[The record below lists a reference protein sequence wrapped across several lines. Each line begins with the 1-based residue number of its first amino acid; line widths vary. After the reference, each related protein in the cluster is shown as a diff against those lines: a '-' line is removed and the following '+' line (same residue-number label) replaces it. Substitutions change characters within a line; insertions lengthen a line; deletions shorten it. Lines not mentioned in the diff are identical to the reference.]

1 MQIEVG
7 TVNKLSR
14 AAMIVGAAA
23 FAYWTLAPTSAPI
36 HGFLAR
42 EDAAQFAA
50 GFGMTMLAYVGFP
63 RRRRTDLT
71 KTVILA
77 SALLEILRYLI
88 GHGCDPFNFA
98 AGATGSLAVLAT
110 SGIERFRSLTRAD
123 PNQTFSM
130 AYPNDRRKPR
140 YVFKRAPKPAP
151 GVPLAPPMPGAD
163 L

>member
-1 MQIEVG
+1 MQIVVG

-14 AAMIVGAAA
+14 AAMIAGAAV
-23 FAYWTLAPTSAPI
+23 FAYWTLAPTSVPI
-36 HGFLAR
+36 HGLLAG

-50 GFGMTMLAYVGFP
+50 GFGMTMLAYIGFP
-63 RRRRTDLT
+63 RRRRSDLT

-77 SALLEILRYLI
+77 SALLEILRFLI

-98 AGATGSLAVLAT
+98 AGAAGSLAVLAA

-130 AYPNDRRKPR
+130 AYPNDRRTPR
-140 YVFKRAPKPAP
+140 YVFRRAPKAAASIP
-151 GVPLAPPMPGAD
+151 GVES
-163 L
+163 

>member
-1 MQIEVG
+1 MQIVVG

-14 AAMIVGAAA
+14 AAMIVGAAV
-23 FAYWTLAPTSAPI
+23 FAYWTLAPTSAPV
-36 HGFLAR
+36 HGFLAG

-63 RRRRTDLT
+63 RRRRSDLT

-98 AGATGSLAVLAT
+98 AGATGSLAVLAA

-130 AYPNDRRKPR
+130 AYPNERRKPR

-151 GVPLAPPMPGAD
+151 LAPTVPGAE

>member
-14 AAMIVGAAA
+14 AAMIAGAAV
-23 FAYWTLAPTSAPI
+23 FAYWTLAPTSVPI
-36 HGFLAR
+36 HGFLAG

-88 GHGCDPFNFA
+88 GHGCDRIVCPPSRQLRGQPRIAKSAPNRLFLTNNN
-98 AGATGSLAVLAT
+98 AGS
-110 SGIERFRSLTRAD
+110 
-123 PNQTFSM
+123 
-130 AYPNDRRKPR
+130 
-140 YVFKRAPKPAP
+140 
-151 GVPLAPPMPGAD
+151 
-163 L
+163 

>member
-1 MQIEVG
+1 MRIEVG

-14 AAMIVGAAA
+14 VAMVVGALTY
-23 FAYWTLAPTSAPI
+23 AYWTLAATSEPI
-36 HGFLAR
+36 RGFLAGA
-42 EDAAQFAA
+42 DAAQFAA
-50 GFGMTMLAYVGFP
+50 GFGMTVLAYVGFP

-130 AYPNDRRKPR
+130 AYPNDRR
-140 YVFKRAPKPAP
+140 
-151 GVPLAPPMPGAD
+151 
-163 L
+163 

>member
-23 FAYWTLAPTSAPI
+23 FAYWTLAPSTLSKAIANP
-36 HGFLAR
+36 
-42 EDAAQFAA
+42 
-50 GFGMTMLAYVGFP
+50 Y
-63 RRRRTDLT
+63 
-71 KTVILA
+71 
-77 SALLEILRYLI
+77 
-88 GHGCDPFNFA
+88 PFNFA